1 MSLNLHLLRL
11 LATVV
16 RARSFSRTA
25 ENLYTAISLA
35 AYAAAPDMIR
45 NRWSGSRRGRASTR

>member
-16 RARSFSRTA
+16 RTRSFSRTA
-25 ENLYTAISLA
+25 ESAHGDIFRS